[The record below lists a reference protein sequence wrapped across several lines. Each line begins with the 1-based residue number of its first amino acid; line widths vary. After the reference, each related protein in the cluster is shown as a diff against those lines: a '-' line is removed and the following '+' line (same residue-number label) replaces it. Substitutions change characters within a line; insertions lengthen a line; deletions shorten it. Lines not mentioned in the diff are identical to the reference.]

1 MTGDAAARQ
10 YNGRSTDLR
19 ITAIDAEQRDD
30 LEEAD
35 WMTDD
40 PKYAAALSLA
50 KEHLTQAFET
60 FRTDPR
66 IPWTELH
73 GTGSKAQA
81 QIWVA
86 APKDAFEH
94 HRHRR
99 AALS

>member
-1 MTGDAAARQ
+1 L
-10 YNGRSTDLR
+10 Y
-19 ITAIDAEQRDD
+19 
-30 LEEAD
+30 
-35 WMTDD
+35 
-40 PKYAAALSLA
+40 
-50 KEHLTQAFET
+50 
-60 FRTDPR
+60 
-66 IPWTELH
+66 